1 MGPSTEA
8 DQEGT
13 APVIE
18 SDLARRPVRPGR
30 AATAGVAV
38 IAAAVIAVA
47 VLAGAGAGVAE
58 RSRLA
63 GSLTA
68 LARLHWTWLPV
79 GIALEATSMA
89 AFATMFRRLLTAGR
103 VRPART
109 SMLAAI
115 YAANATSVS
124 VPLAGPGLAAAYL
137 FRRFTR
143 LGASALLAGWALLAG
158 GVISTAAW
166 GLVLAGG
173 GLASG
178 HTLALAITV
187 PCVTLAVTVTA
198 MMVAAARRPR
208 LRAALE
214 KYLAQ
219 ALKHGA
225 RLLRWPATDPKLAVR
240 AWAERFGALR
250 LAPSRWALATGDAL
264 VNWLADA
271 GVLAVSILAV
281 GAAVPWHDLLLV
293 YAAGI
298 GAQSLSL
305 TPGGLAITEGAISV
319 ALVASGLH
327 VRQAVAAA
335 VLYRLVSFWLIA
347 AVGWL
352 ILLVSRARRPAAESV
367 PEPALE
373 PEPASGQPP
382 ATEPSAH
389 ELVLLHGQPGA
400 AADWQAVMARLPA
413 PLHAVATD
421 RPGYGTSQRRA
432 AGFKANAQAVL
443 DDLDE
448 RNVDSAVLVAHS
460 WAGGVALQAAR
471 LAPHRVKAVV
481 LLAGVGPGSVSI
493 VDWLLAA
500 PVIGP
505 LSAQIMWRWT
515 PWIARA
521 RLAWLTRRQGRS
533 FYPGEHVSLQ
543 VWGQKSGSVE
553 PLWRTF
559 LTEQR
564 ALLSELAELV
574 AALPSIGVPVL
585 LLADPADQI
594 VPIMTAERLAG
605 ELPDARLRLVAHAS
619 HHLPRRAPGAV
630 AEAITGFLA
639 AIDGSQPVDNL
650 SCSGS

>member
-1 MGPSTEA
+1 
-8 DQEGT
+8 
-13 APVIE
+13 VIE
-18 SDLARRPVRPGR
+18 SDLVRRPGWPGR
-30 AATAGVAV
+30 AATAGVA
-38 IAAAVIAVA
+38 IIAVA
-47 VLAGAGAGVAE
+47 VMAGAAAAE

-63 GSLTA
+63 GSLTV

-79 GIALEATSMA
+79 GILLEATSMA
-89 AFATMFRRLLTAGR
+89 AFAAMFRRLLNAGR

-109 SMLAAI
+109 SMLATI
-115 YAANATSVS
+115 YAANAMSVS

-143 LGASALLAGWALLAG
+143 LGAGALLAGWALLAG

-166 GLVLAGG
+166 ALVLVGA

-178 HTLALAITV
+178 HTVALAITV
-187 PCVTLAVTVTA
+187 PFVTFVVIVTA
-198 MMVAAARRPR
+198 MIAVAARRPR

-214 KYLAQ
+214 KYLTQ
-219 ALKHGA
+219 ALKHA
-225 RLLRWPATDPKLAVR
+225 SRLLRWPATDPKLALR

-250 LAPSRWALATGDAL
+250 VPPSSWALATGDAL
-264 VNWLADA
+264 VNWLTDA
-271 GVLAVSILAV
+271 AVLAVSILAV
-281 GAAVPWHDLLLV
+281 GAAVPWRDLLLV

-319 ALVASGLH
+319 ALVASGLR
-327 VRQAVAAA
+327 VGQAVAAA

-347 AVGWL
+347 GVGWL
-352 ILLVSRARRPAAESV
+352 ILLWLRVRRPAAESA
-367 PEPALE
+367 PEPELE
-373 PEPASGQPP
+373 PAPGRPT
-382 ATEPSAH
+382 ATQPSAH
-389 ELVLLHGQPGA
+389 ELVLLHGQPGT

-413 PLHAVATD
+413 QLHAVAVD
-421 RPGYGTSQRRA
+421 RPGYGASQRRA

-443 DDLDE
+443 NDLDE
-448 RNVDSAVLVAHS
+448 RKVDSAVLVGHS
-460 WAGGVALQAAR
+460 WAGGAALQAAS

-500 PVIGP
+500 PVLGP

-521 RLAWLTRRQGRS
+521 RLAWLSRRQGRP
-533 FYPGEHVSLQ
+533 FDLGEHVGLQ
-543 VWGQKSGSVE
+543 VWGQKDGGVE
-553 PLWRTF
+553 PLWRAF
-559 LTEQR
+559 LAEQR
-564 ALLSELAELV
+564 ALLSELAELE

-594 VPIMTAERLAG
+594 VPIMTAHRLAS
-605 ELPDARLRLVAHAS
+605 ELPNARLRLVAHAS

-630 AEAITGFLA
+630 AEAIAGFLA
-639 AIDGSQPVDNL
+639 AIDDSHPVDNL
-650 SCSGS
+650 SCSG